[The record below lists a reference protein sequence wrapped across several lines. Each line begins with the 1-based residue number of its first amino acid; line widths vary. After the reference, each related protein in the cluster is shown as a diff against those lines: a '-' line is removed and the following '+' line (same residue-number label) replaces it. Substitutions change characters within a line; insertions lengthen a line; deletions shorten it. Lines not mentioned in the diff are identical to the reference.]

1 MKKQR
6 QTFKLAWNTIL
17 LLIYRSATESSKY
30 SRALFKHCNQA
41 EITHRGTRPPLK
53 THSAPCWAD
62 RGVERKSKR
71 KLAVFTSDWLRR
83 AGAEAWTRH
92 QYTWDDVR
100 NAWQPML
107 GEKEQPP
114 PPWCPYQKI
123 SIRGFHLQGWPELWP
138 KPSGKTKASI
148 MQSESRAVHVQWP
161 LLRGGEGG
169 GGSVQHEPNCINQ
182 EAFH

>member
-114 PPWCPYQKI
+114 PHGALIRKSPSEVFICKDDQNYDRSPLEKQK
-123 SIRGFHLQGWPELWP
+123 P
-138 KPSGKTKASI
+138 PSCSQKA
-148 MQSESRAVHVQWP
+148 
-161 LLRGGEGG
+161 
-169 GGSVQHEPNCINQ
+169 EPCMSNDYC
-182 EAFH
+182 